1 MLPFV
6 PSHEEDVVVDD
17 GLQTFVEEIL
27 EVVEVFDAD
36 ALEEVNIFH
45 ENGRPGPL
53 LDDSEPGIKR
63 ITFPQNKIVKMLF
76 LNLFNASF

>member
-6 PSHEEDVVVDD
+6 PSHEEDVVVND

-45 ENGRPGPL
+45 ENGWPGPL
-53 LDDSEPGIKR
+53 VDDSEPGIKR
-63 ITFPQNKIVKMLF
+63 ITISTKQD
-76 LNLFNASF
+76 S